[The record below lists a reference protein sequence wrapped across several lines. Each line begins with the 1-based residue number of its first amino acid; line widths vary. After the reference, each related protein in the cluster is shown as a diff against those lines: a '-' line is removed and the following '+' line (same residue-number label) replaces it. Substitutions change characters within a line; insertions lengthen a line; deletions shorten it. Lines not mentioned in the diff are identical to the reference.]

1 MEKNFK
7 ELATL
12 ASKKEKLT
20 QYKRAG
26 LLWLKAGLL
35 SRNPDNIG
43 WAANRA
49 KFCQRMSD
57 KQKAEK

>member
-1 MEKNFK
+1 
-7 ELATL
+7 
-12 ASKKEKLT
+12 KLT

-35 SRNPDNIG
+35 SRNPDNID

-57 KQKAEK
+57 KEKVEK

>member
-1 MEKNFK
+1 MEKKFK
-7 ELATL
+7 EFAIL
-12 ASKKEKLT
+12 ASKAEKLT

-35 SRNPDNIG
+35 SRNPDNID

-57 KQKAEK
+57 KEKVEK